1 MKMEIIVSKNLKL
14 FRESLN
20 FTQDKVASYLDIDR
34 GRYANYESG
43 NREMP
48 YQLMEKICEL
58 YGIGL
63 ISLYEE
69 DEQKVRDEL
78 VCAFRTDNLNEDDL
92 RGISSF
98 KKIVRNYLKLKNY

>member
-1 MKMEIIVSKNLKL
+1 MKTVESKNLKL

-20 FTQDKVASYLDIDR
+20 FTQERVASYLGIDR
-34 GRYANYESG
+34 GAYANYESG

-48 YQLMEKICEL
+48 YQLMEKVCEL

-69 DEQKVRDEL
+69 DEQKVKDEL
-78 VCAFRTDNLNEDDL
+78 VCAFRTDNLSNDDL
-92 RGISSF
+92 REISNF

>member
-1 MKMEIIVSKNLKL
+1 MKTVESKNLKL

-20 FTQDKVASYLDIDR
+20 FTQERVASYLGIDR
-34 GRYANYESG
+34 GAYANYESG

-48 YQLMEKICEL
+48 YQLMEKVCEL

-69 DEQKVRDEL
+69 DEQKVKDEL
-78 VCAFRTDNLNEDDL
+78 VCAFRTDNLNDDDL
-92 RGISSF
+92 REISNF